1 MDILPSIVMSP
12 WGTPHLVTR
21 TSASRALDRPRLL
34 EELLN
39 LLAVLAVLDDSLEVR
54 VAANVL
60 FVDKDV
66 WHGALARDSAERV
79 LEVVAV
85 ALLVQLV
92 RDILG
97 VEAVEEALGVSAV
110 GAVALAEDDCERG
123 YVLAAVCV
131 DARMTGR
138 GYDV

>member
-1 MDILPSIVMSP
+1 MV
-12 WGTPHLVTR
+12 G
-21 TSASRALDRPRLL
+21 LDRSRLL

-39 LLAVLAVLDDSLEVR
+39 LLAVLAVLDDGLEIR
-54 VAANVL
+54 VAADVL
-60 FVDKDV
+60 LVDKDV
-66 WHGALARDSAERV
+66 WHGALARDGAERV

-110 GAVALAEDDCERG
+110 GAVALAEDDWN
-123 YVLAAVCV
+123 V
-131 DARMTGR
+131 
-138 GYDV
+138 

>member
-1 MDILPSIVMSP
+1 MV
-12 WGTPHLVTR
+12 G
-21 TSASRALDRPRLL
+21 LDRSRLL

-39 LLAVLAVLDDSLEVR
+39 LLAVLAVLDDSLEIR

-60 FVDKDV
+60 LVDKDV
-66 WHGALARDSAERV
+66 WHGALARDGAERV

-110 GAVALAEDDCERG
+110 GAVALAEDDCN
-123 YVLAAVCV
+123 VLAAVCAHRFSV
-131 DARMTGR
+131 MCR
-138 GYDV
+138 